1 MTIKQIK
8 ENTIEQLCDNCGAV
22 REIEIDELI
31 VGVVVE
37 EHTIPNLIRLPTCDQ
52 CRTTEFLFASGDVIL
67 GLMSSE
73 SEEKDGMLES
83 AGPET
88 SKQTEEIPKSPHQ
101 LMVDQLAEKI
111 SLLDHFI

>member
-1 MTIKQIK
+1 
-8 ENTIEQLCDNCGAV
+8 
-22 REIEIDELI
+22 
-31 VGVVVE
+31 
-37 EHTIPNLIRLPTCDQ
+37 
-52 CRTTEFLFASGDVIL
+52 
-67 GLMSSE
+67 MSSE
-73 SEEKDGMLES
+73 SERKDGMMVS